1 MRKEQKG
8 FTLVELLV
16 TIALM
21 LSILGIAIVSF
32 INISNKKKEES
43 WKQVKSQVETAAA
56 EYFAS
61 NEYFLSSLGNGQAG
75 IVSVGTLVSQDY
87 LNKVTNPITGKS
99 VNECDIVIVQKN
111 NSTNS
116 NDYTY
121 CESTDG
127 CHEAIEDTE
136 VMDKKDCKM
145 NEPQAI
151 SIATTKARTTTQ
163 SQPQK
168 QEQTTT
174 TTTKTST
181 KKTSTTQNCYSKND
195 LIYNGTLGSNSWYTS
210 NVVVKVKKDNNFL
223 CKIENSGSE
232 VSCNYTLGNKKCST
246 PSIKIDKSAPSISL
260 NVYKN
265 TGDSL
270 DGSSSVRSLAK
281 YATDTWYNKYTFVK
295 VSYDAGTSGK
305 ASFSCSDKRTNG
317 VAYNSFTGYRNV
329 RTQGVTTI
337 KCELKTKSG
346 KKSSASYKIKLDRTA
361 PKVTLTMKKK
371 NNSTNLNSESSISG
385 LNNYSNNTWYS
396 GYVFTKISYSDPS
409 ATSNGKNISGSS
421 SGINSYESSATG
433 ATDND
438 TKKYSYRNVNAEGIS
453 VVTYKVCDKAGNC
466 TSINSGKIKLDRTA
480 PDVTIESNYA
490 ANCKSFKYWPGNKVE
505 YKNTVYIKDVGSGI
519 KSTDYNYKYDDGWL
533 NKDRGTNTIRKPRAN
548 TAVLSRT
555 SENAL
560 KQIYQSYNFLE
571 NKNSTFKIESC
582 DNAGNCSGFSQKSYS
597 AKSSSSFN
605 KYCRSVHPNNSTLN
619 NRYLNQCAS
628 SSSVYCWLQGDCND
642 DSKSCHKD

>member
-61 NEYFLSSLGNGQAG
+61 NEYFLTSLGNGQAG

-87 LNKVTNPITGKS
+87 LNKVTNPITGES
-99 VNECDIVIVQKN
+99 VNNCDIVIVQKKEGMN
-111 NSTNS
+111 P

-121 CESTDG
+121 CEYDDE
-127 CHEAIEDTE
+127 CYNAIKDAE
-136 VMDKKDCKM
+136 VMGEDCKM

-151 SIATTKARTTTQ
+151 SIAPTKTSTTTQ
-163 SQPQK
+163 SQPQE

-174 TTTKTST
+174 TTTKTN
-181 KKTSTTQNCYSKND
+181 TTQNCYSKNA
-195 LIYNGTLGSNSWYTS
+195 LTYNGTEGSNSWYTS
-210 NVVVKVKKDNNFL
+210 DVVVKKGNTVLCTIKSTGTCAYEITDGNNKTT
-223 CKIENSGSE
+223 C
-232 VSCNYTLGNKKCST
+232 YTSKV
-246 PSIKIDKSAPSISL
+246 KIDKSTPSISL

-270 DGSSSVRSLAK
+270 DGSSSVSSLAK
-281 YATDTWYNKYTFVK
+281 YTTDTWYNKYTFVK

-337 KCELKTKSG
+337 TCDLKTKSG
-346 KKSSASYKIKLDRTA
+346 KTSRASYKIKLDRTA
-361 PKVTLTMKKK
+361 PKVNLTMKKK

-396 GYVFTKISYSDPS
+396 GYVFTKISYSDPL

-421 SGINSYESSATG
+421 SGINSYESRATG

-438 TKKYSYRNVNAEGIS
+438 TKKYSYRNVNEEGIS

-490 ANCKSFKYWPGNKVE
+490 ANCKSFKYWPGNEVE

-519 KSTDYNYKYDDGWL
+519 KSTDYNYKYGAGWL
-533 NKDRGTNTIRKPRAN
+533 NKDYGTNTIGKPRAN

-571 NKNSTFKIESC
+571 NKNSTFKIKSC